1 MGITMINYFTKVLK
15 KIEKSKCIKQ
25 EKDDDAI

>member
-25 EKDDDAI
+25 EKTTME